1 MVDTL
6 ALTYCSVESND
17 LIFPS
22 FPLDHSRILDSDIYI
37 QGNNKIGQIEYGS
50 ETRRLR
56 GHRFDFHIA
65 PLLAPFPDHYEEQD
79 LQRNAQPD

>member
-37 QGNNKIGQIEYGS
+37 QGNNKIGQVEYGS
-50 ETRRLR
+50 ETQRL
-56 GHRFDFHIA
+56 
-65 PLLAPFPDHYEEQD
+65 
-79 LQRNAQPD
+79 